1 MKYGDNLG
9 NGGEFTYNS
18 QQAIIEARSIAEEN
32 EQEQIDA
39 LHLLASL
46 IQQTDSVVVVCLR
59 ELDIAFPAVIKKTKE
74 LIAELPK
81 ANRGIPSM
89 GQFYL
94 TQDLAQ
100 VLAQAKKEAVEMKDQ
115 FISTEHLFLALLAVE
130 NRAKNILVKQGLT
143 RDAFLK
149 SLAKAR
155 GNNQVLDPHPED
167 KYQTVGKYT
176 RDLTKLAKEGKL
188 DPVIGREEEI
198 RRIMQILSRRTKNN
212 PVLIGSAGVGKTA
225 IIEGLAQKIIKDDV
239 PESLRHR
246 EIIALDLG
254 ALIAGTK
261 YRGEFEHRLKALMKE
276 IREAKGRYILFIDE
290 LHTIVGAGAA
300 EGAMDASNLLKPAL
314 SRGELSAIGAT
325 TTDEYRKYIEKD
337 RALERRFQVIQVN
350 EPTVEDTIT
359 ILRGI
364 KEKYELHHGVRIQ
377 DAALRAAAT
386 LSNRYIA
393 DRCLPDKAVDLIDE
407 AGSALRLEIE
417 SEPEELDKYRDN
429 ITRLEIAAQSLKGEK
444 DQKSKQKSRAIK
456 REIADLEEKVKQIQ
470 GQWKI
475 EKELIEEVKR
485 LRNEIDQLSLQAE
498 IKQREADLQRVAE
511 IKYGEIPK
519 FKKELNQAEKK
530 LVRFQ
535 KKNSL
540 LEEEVTEEK
549 VAGIVS
555 RWTGIPVTRL
565 IDAEA
570 KKLKNMEKILDQRV
584 VGQEQAVSAIARAI
598 RRSRAGI
605 ADQNRPAGVFLFLGP
620 TGVGKTELAR
630 SLANFMFNDEEAMI
644 RLDMS
649 EYMEKHS
656 TAKAI
661 GSPPG
666 YIGYEEGG
674 QLTEQVRRKPY
685 SIILLDEIEKA
696 HPDFFNLL
704 LQIFEDGHLTD
715 SQGHLVSFKNT
726 IIIMT
731 SNIGSDST
739 SRGGSLG
746 FASEGKEKA
755 HREKIEQEI
764 REGVKKEFRPEF
776 LNRIDESIIFHQLG
790 SKEIEKIVSLELDK
804 VARRLKETKGLEIR
818 FSKKV
823 KSFLT
828 REGFDADLG
837 ARPLKR
843 KIQQLILD
851 PLSLKIITGEIE
863 QGNKIGVDQKAGCL
877 QFQVK
882 GKTKEKVF
890 SQL

>member
-1 MKYGDNLG
+1 MKYSDNFG

-18 QQAIIEARSIAEEN
+18 QQAIIKARSIAEEN

-46 IQQTDSVVVVCLR
+46 VQQADSIVVICLK
-59 ELDIAFPAVIKKTKE
+59 DIDVASPIIIKKTKE
-74 LIAELPK
+74 SIAELPK
-81 ANRGIPSM
+81 ASREVPNL

-100 VLAQAKKEAVEMKDQ
+100 VLTQAKKEAVEMKDQ
-115 FISTEHLFLALLAVE
+115 FISTEHLFLALLVVE
-130 NRAKNILVKQGLT
+130 SRAKNILIEQGLT
-143 RDAFLK
+143 KDVFLET
-149 SLAKAR
+149 LAKAR
-155 GNNQVLDPHPED
+155 GSNRVLDPHPED

-198 RRIMQILSRRTKNN
+198 RRVMQILSRRTKSN

-225 IIEGLAQKIIKDDV
+225 IVEGLAQKIIKNNV
-239 PESLRHR
+239 PESLRHKK
-246 EIIALDLG
+246 IIALDLG

-261 YRGEFEHRLKALMKE
+261 YRGEFEQRIKALMKE
-276 IREAKGRYILFIDE
+276 IKEAKGQYILFVDE

-314 SRGELSAIGAT
+314 SRGELSVIGAT
-325 TTDEYRKYIEKD
+325 TTEEYRKYIEKD
-337 RALERRFQVIQVN
+337 RALERRFQVIQVK
-350 EPTVEDTIT
+350 EPTIEDTIT

-377 DAALRAAAT
+377 DAALRAATT
-386 LSNRYIA
+386 LSNRYIP
-393 DRCLPDKAVDLIDE
+393 DRNLPDKAIDLIDE

-417 SEPEELDKYRDN
+417 SEPEELNKHRDN
-429 ITRLEIAAQSLKGEK
+429 ITRLEIAAQSLKKEK
-444 DQKSKQKSRAIK
+444 DQKSKQKLRGIK
-456 REIADLEEKVKQIQ
+456 REIADLEEKAKQIQ
-470 GQWKI
+470 GQWEI
-475 EKELIEEVKR
+475 EKELIEKVKR
-485 LRNEIDQLSLQAE
+485 LRNEIDQFSLQAE
-498 IKQREADLQRVAE
+498 IKQREADLQGVAE
-511 IKYGEIPK
+511 IKYGEIPEL
-519 FKKELNQAEKK
+519 KKVLNQAEKK

-549 VAGIVS
+549 VAGIIS

-570 KKLKNMEKILDQRV
+570 KKLKNMEKILSQRV
-584 VGQEQAVSAIARAI
+584 VGQKQAVSAIARAI

-630 SLANFMFNDEEAMI
+630 SLANFMFNNEEAMI

-656 TAKAI
+656 SAKAI

-666 YIGYEEGG
+666 YVGHEEGG

-704 LQIFEDGHLTD
+704 LQVFEDGHLTD

-731 SNIGSDST
+731 SNIGSDVINQGS
-739 SRGGSLG
+739 SLG
-746 FASEGKEKA
+746 FVTEGKEKA
-755 HREKIEQEI
+755 HRERMEQEI
-764 REGVKKEFRPEF
+764 EKGLKKEFRPEF
-776 LNRIDESIIFHQLG
+776 LNRIDESIIFHRLG
-790 SKEIEKIVSLELDK
+790 PKEIEKIVSLELNK
-804 VARRLKETKGLEIR
+804 VAQRLKETKGLEIQ
-818 FSKKV
+818 FSKKAG
-823 KSFLT
+823 SFLAQ
-828 REGFDADLG
+828 RGFDPDLG
-837 ARPLKR
+837 ARPLRR

-851 PLSLKIITGEIE
+851 PLSLKIITGEV
-863 QGNKIGVDQKAGCL
+863 GYGDKISVDQKVNCL

-882 GKTKEKVF
+882 RKTKEKAL
-890 SQL
+890 SRL